1 MDNSLNIEIIQ
12 NDNQSS
18 VSDSHLEEKI
28 NEIQDKSQLYYENAL
43 DTFQKKQYKKTLTY
57 IETILP
63 ELEEKYYWRALYLK
77 LTCYQE
83 IIELKIQ
90 KYYNKS
96 YLTSA
101 TKYFSLFNENIK
113 KFFIELK
120 KNPKNPEHLNKCE
133 CVISLI
139 LRQCYNYAQF
149 CIHQDFLYD
158 CIGFLSI
165 GERLIRNTAK
175 FFISPDSNYYAS
187 CIFLFLSTMFIISD
201 NFGNAKKYIIL
212 CLKLSYIELELRL
225 DINDT
230 FSLVDLGIFKEE
242 EQEKINKI
250 FFNLAICFFHLG
262 ICYEHE
268 YEIESAYHA
277 YKQAKWFSHA
287 IPNDELINLVVSL
300 FNMEK
305 RELLR
310 LKLIEFF
317 KKEEKDVQQ
326 EKKEPKPKPKIWFDE
341 ETNLKKYE
349 KLEEY
354 ITKMKLREV
363 DDDDP
368 DLLNKVHGK
377 PFSKQVGIPTKTIHI
392 LNYLMDDKFKNVVE
406 KMKKLEI
413 NCLSKQTK
421 DIIQKQI
428 LNIKNEE
435 RVKDSEKAK
444 EKEEREK
451 KLKDE
456 EIKLKD
462 EENKLKDE
470 ENKLKEDESKLKE
483 EKKIINEDEN
493 IIREKEKLI
502 KENEDKLK
510 KENEKKEEK
519 NEDNKEEENKEKE
532 YLEKKINEDEK
543 IIKTEVNEEKKVE
556 TIQKKIIENIKRKK
570 IIIKKEKKKIFS
582 KYKVL
587 SQTNLESSTN
597 NSHKYCLT
605 FSGDKIDDNKKIITS
620 YNKINKRNNRLSIR
634 TSINC
639 SDRSKTLPNYKRENE
654 IEKIT
659 YDHFIF
665 NKSFKAKKKYLDA
678 QFNREL
684 IFQKNLLKS
693 KNGGNGLYENNIFD
707 ERKTKMNCEKFFE
720 KTLESEMKLALEKDI
735 KKEEQKKNTIIEN
748 PDINI
753 FRIQSRF
760 MGKLIKKKKDNII
773 PEVENRKFI
782 DHLTSQIEDIDNVKK
797 YLLKSYQRSL
807 KKNS

>member
-392 LNYLMDDKFKNVVE
+392 LNYLMDDKFKDVVE

-444 EKEEREK
+444 EKEEKEK
-451 KLKDE
+451 K
-456 EIKLKD
+456 IK
-462 EENKLKDE
+462 E
-470 ENKLKEDESKLKE
+470 E
-483 EKKIINEDEN
+483 EKKIKEDDKIEKNDDYKIEKNDDEN
-493 IIREKEKLI
+493 I
-502 KENEDKLK
+502 
-510 KENEKKEEK
+510 EK
-519 NEDNKEEENKEKE
+519 NEEENFEKNEEYKKEKNEEENIEKKHSKIKIKEEENK
-532 YLEKKINEDEK
+532 
-543 IIKTEVNEEKKVE
+543 IKTQENEIKEEKKE
-556 TIQKKIIENIKRKK
+556 NEMNKKILENITKKK
-570 IIIKKEKKKIFS
+570 IIIKNPKKKLIS
-582 KYKVL
+582 RYKVF
-587 SQTNLESSTN
+587 SSTNLEPSISN
-597 NSHKYCLT
+597 YSHKYSST
-605 FSGDKIDDNKKIITS
+605 FSGEKKDDKKMITS
-620 YNKINKRNNRLSIR
+620 YNTINKRNRLSIK

-639 SDRSKTLPNYKRENE
+639 SERSKTLPNYKRENE
-654 IEKIT
+654 IEKIN
-659 YDHFIF
+659 YDHYIF
-665 NKSFKAKKKYLDA
+665 NKSFKAKKKYLDS

-693 KNGGNGLYENNIFD
+693 KNGGNALYENNLFD
-707 ERKTKMNCEKFFE
+707 ERKTKLQCEEFFE
-720 KTLESEMKLALEKDI
+720 KTLENEMKIALEKDI
-735 KKEEQKKNTIIEN
+735 KKEEQKKNNILEN

-753 FRIQSRF
+753 FRIQTRF
-760 MGKLIKKKKDNII
+760 VGKLLKKKKDKIV
-773 PEVENRKFI
+773 PEVQNRKFI
-782 DHLTSQIEDIDNVKK
+782 DHLTSQIEEIDNVKR
-797 YLLKSYQRSL
+797 YLLKSYKRSL

>member
-1 MDNSLNIEIIQ
+1 MDKSLDIEIIP

-18 VSDSHLEEKI
+18 VSHSHLEEKI
-28 NEIQDKSQLYYENAL
+28 NEIQDQSRIYYENAL
-43 DTFQKKQYKKTLTY
+43 DTFQKKQFKKTLTY
-57 IETILP
+57 IKTILP
-63 ELEEKYYWRALYLK
+63 ELDEKYYWRALYLQ
-77 LTCYQE
+77 LTSYQE
-83 IIELKIQ
+83 IIELKLQ

-96 YLTSA
+96 YLTST
-101 TKYFSLFNENIK
+101 TKYFSLFNESIK
-113 KFFIELK
+113 RFFIEIR
-120 KNPKNPEHLNKCE
+120 KNPEDPEHLNKCE
-133 CVISLI
+133 CVITLV

-175 FFISPDSNYYAS
+175 FFISPESNYYAS
-187 CIFLFLSTMFIISD
+187 SIFLFLSSMFIISD

-212 CLKLSYIELELRL
+212 SLKLSYIELELRL
-225 DINDT
+225 DIHNT
-230 FSLVDLGIFKEE
+230 FSLIDLGFYKEE

-262 ICYEHE
+262 VCYEHE
-268 YEIESAYHA
+268 YDIEAAYHA

-287 IPNDELINLVVSL
+287 VPNDELINFVVSL

-317 KKEEKDVQQ
+317 KKEEKDIQE
-326 EKKEPKPKPKIWFDE
+326 EKKELKPKPKVWFDE

-354 ITKMKLREV
+354 ITKMKIIEV

-392 LNYLMDDKFKNVVE
+392 LNYLMDDKFKDVIE

-444 EKEEREK
+444 EKEEREREK
-451 KLKDE
+451 
-456 EIKLKD
+456 
-462 EENKLKDE
+462 
-470 ENKLKEDESKLKE
+470 KLKE
-483 EKKIINEDEN
+483 E
-493 IIREKEKLI
+493 
-502 KENEDKLK
+502 
-510 KENEKKEEK
+510 EKKEKNEEEKKEK
-519 NEDNKEEENKEKE
+519 NEEENKEKKEEENKEKNE
-532 YLEKKINEDEK
+532 EENKEKNIEENKEKELSEKKLNEEEK
-543 IIKTEVNEEKKVE
+543 IKKIEEKEEKKE
-556 TIQKKIIENIKRKK
+556 EKKENEMQKKIIENIKRQK
-570 IIIKKEKKKIFS
+570 ITIKKSKKKFFPR
-582 KYKVL
+582 YKVL
-587 SQTNLESSTN
+587 SSTNLEQSSN
-597 NSHKYCLT
+597 NSHKFISTY
-605 FSGDKIDDNKKIITS
+605 SVEKKEDNKMNINS
-620 YNKINKRNNRLSIR
+620 YNTIKKRNNRLSLR

-639 SDRSKTLPNYKRENE
+639 TERSKTLPNIKRENE

-659 YDHFIF
+659 HDHYIF
-665 NKSFKAKKKYLDA
+665 NKNFKAKKKYLDS

-693 KNGGNGLYENNIFD
+693 KNGGNALYENNLFD
-707 ERKTKMNCEKFFE
+707 ERKTKIKCEEFFE
-720 KTLESEMKLALEKDI
+720 KTLENEMKIALEKDI
-735 KKEEQKKNTIIEN
+735 KKEEQKKNNMLEN

-760 MGKLIKKKKDNII
+760 VGKLLKKKKTIFV

-782 DHLTSQIEDIDNVKK
+782 DNLTSQIEEIDNVKK
-797 YLLKSYQRSL
+797 YLLKSYKRSL
-807 KKNS
+807 KKNT

>member
-12 NDNQSS
+12 NNNQSS

-317 KKEEKDVQQ
+317 KKEEKNVQE
-326 EKKEPKPKPKIWFDE
+326 EKKEIKPKPKVWFDE

-354 ITKMKLREV
+354 INKMKLREV

-392 LNYLMDDKFKNVVE
+392 LNYLMDDKFKDVVE

-493 IIREKEKLI
+493 IIRDE
-502 KENEDKLK
+502 EDKIEK
-510 KENEKKEEK
+510 NDDENIEK
-519 NEDNKEEENKEKE
+519 NEEENFEKNEEYKKEKNEEENIEKKHSKIKIKEEENK
-532 YLEKKINEDEK
+532 
-543 IIKTEVNEEKKVE
+543 IKTQENEIKEEKKE
-556 TIQKKIIENIKRKK
+556 NEMNKKILENITKKK
-570 IIIKKEKKKIFS
+570 IIIKNPKKKLIS
-582 KYKVL
+582 RYKVF
-587 SQTNLESSTN
+587 SSTNLEPSISN
-597 NSHKYCLT
+597 YSHKYSST
-605 FSGDKIDDNKKIITS
+605 FSGEKKDDKKMITS
-620 YNKINKRNNRLSIR
+620 YNTINKRNRLSIK

-639 SDRSKTLPNYKRENE
+639 SERSKTLPNYKRENE
-654 IEKIT
+654 IEKIN
-659 YDHFIF
+659 YDHYIF
-665 NKSFKAKKKYLDA
+665 NKSFKAKKKYLDS

-693 KNGGNGLYENNIFD
+693 KNGGNALYENNLFD
-707 ERKTKMNCEKFFE
+707 ERKTKLQCEEFFE
-720 KTLESEMKLALEKDI
+720 KTLENEMKLALEKDI

-773 PEVENRKFI
+773 
-782 DHLTSQIEDIDNVKK
+782 L
-797 YLLKSYQRSL
+797 
-807 KKNS
+807 

>member
-1 MDNSLNIEIIQ
+1 MDKSLDVEIIP
-12 NDNQSS
+12 NDKQSS
-18 VSDSHLEEKI
+18 VSHSHLEEKI
-28 NEIQDKSQLYYENAL
+28 NEIDPSQLYYENAL
-43 DTFQKKQYKKTLTY
+43 DTFQKKQYKKTLKY

-63 ELEEKYYWRALYLK
+63 ELDDRFYWRAVYLK

-113 KFFIELK
+113 KLFIELK
-120 KNPKNPEHLNKCE
+120 KNPHNPEHLNKCE
-133 CVISLI
+133 CVITLV

-149 CIHQDFLYD
+149 CIHQDLLYD

-187 CIFLFLSTMFIISD
+187 SIFLFLSTMFIISD

-225 DINDT
+225 DINHT
-230 FSLVDLGIFKEE
+230 FSLVDLGNFKEE
-242 EQEKINKI
+242 EQEKINRI
-250 FFNLAICFFHLG
+250 FFNLSICFFHLG
-262 ICYEHE
+262 VVYEHE

-287 IPNDELINLVVSL
+287 IPNDELINFVLSL

-317 KKEEKDVQQ
+317 KKEEKNVQE
-326 EKKEPKPKPKIWFDE
+326 EKKEIKPKPKVWFDE

-354 ITKMKLREV
+354 INKMKLREV

-392 LNYLMDDKFKNVVE
+392 LNYLMDDKFKDVVE

-444 EKEEREK
+444 EKEEKEK
-451 KLKDE
+451 K
-456 EIKLKD
+456 IK
-462 EENKLKDE
+462 E
-470 ENKLKEDESKLKE
+470 E
-483 EKKIINEDEN
+483 EKKIKED
-493 IIREKEKLI
+493 
-502 KENEDKLK
+502 DKI
-510 KENEKKEEK
+510 EK
-519 NEDNKEEENKEKE
+519 NEDDKIEKNDDENIEKNEEENFEKNEEYKKEKNEEENIEKKHSKIKIKEEENK
-532 YLEKKINEDEK
+532 
-543 IIKTEVNEEKKVE
+543 IKTQENEIKEEKKE
-556 TIQKKIIENIKRKK
+556 NEMNKKILENITKKK
-570 IIIKKEKKKIFS
+570 IIIKNPKKKLIS
-582 KYKVL
+582 RYKVF
-587 SQTNLESSTN
+587 SSTNLEPSISN
-597 NSHKYCLT
+597 YSHKYSST
-605 FSGDKIDDNKKIITS
+605 FSGEKKDDKKMITS
-620 YNKINKRNNRLSIR
+620 YNTINKRNRLSIK

-639 SDRSKTLPNYKRENE
+639 SERSKTLPNYKRENE
-654 IEKIT
+654 IEKIN
-659 YDHFIF
+659 YDHYIF
-665 NKSFKAKKKYLDA
+665 NKSFKAKKKYLDS

-693 KNGGNGLYENNIFD
+693 KNGGNALYENNLFD
-707 ERKTKMNCEKFFE
+707 ERKTKLQCEEFFE
-720 KTLESEMKLALEKDI
+720 KTLENEMKLALEKDI
-735 KKEEQKKNTIIEN
+735 KKEEQKKNTILEN

-753 FRIQSRF
+753 FRIQTRF
-760 MGKLIKKKKDNII
+760 VGKLLKKKKDKIV
-773 PEVENRKFI
+773 PEVQNRKYI
-782 DHLTSQIEDIDNVKK
+782 DHLTSQIEEIDNVKR
-797 YLLKSYQRSL
+797 YLLKSYKRSL